1 MRSYVGVSVDELEA
15 LITSSSI
22 SLPTLFASTSEFI
35 STHSELGEE
44 EHEFILSMLAAEES
58 LELRDV
64 GQGYV
69 LAVEV
74 PDSLIQEM
82 GADSISI
89 DQPIELDWVA
99 CIFLVSPDGEDLTWF
114 AIQEVGLLCCL
125 VLEKV
130 MPTIEEFI
138 HGRSPLTASAGL
150 SSP

>member
-15 LITSSSI
+15 LFVSNSI
-22 SLPTLFASTSEFI
+22 SIPTLFAPTAEFI
-35 STHSELGEE
+35 ATHSELGEE

-58 LELRDV
+58 LDLGED

-74 PDSLIQEM
+74 PDSSVKEV

-89 DQPIELDWVA
+89 DQPIALDWVA

-114 AIQEVGLLCCL
+114 AIEEVPSML
-125 VLEKV
+125 
-130 MPTIEEFI
+130 PSW
-138 HGRSPLTASAGL
+138 RR
-150 SSP
+150 